1 MKNLPSELDR
11 IFPEL
16 PPSFDRRRRD
26 RIALAIPLRIL
37 SYGYLEENAML
48 GSAPTSA
55 REACPSTARESSP
68 WEKLSFL
75 NFSRKA
81 SLPTAAMRVSPTG
94 LDADMAPISLP
105 ASDSCASVNHSRAR
119 AVDDVEH

>member
-37 SYGYLEENAML
+37 SYGYLEEKCDAGVCTDLSEGGVSFDCAGELTVGEIVILEFQQKGEPAYRCNARITYRL
-48 GSAPTSA
+48 GRRYGAY
-55 REACPSTARESSP
+55 
-68 WEKLSFL
+68 FL
-75 NFSRKA
+75 
-81 SLPTAAMRVSPTG
+81 TG
-94 LDADMAPISLP
+94 
-105 ASDSCASVNHSRAR
+105 
-119 AVDDVEH
+119 E